1 MCYKTSFAGDNIL
14 AGIKLLTALLFFF
27 FSLTNALYFN
37 IICPKLIRH
46 SNSCLT
52 SLNSFHCA
60 LDSEHSGCCDY

>member
-1 MCYKTSFAGDNIL
+1 MLQDIFCLGQYYGRYKFINSF
-14 AGIKLLTALLFFF
+14 TFF
-27 FSLTNALYFN
+27 FSLTIALYFN

-60 LDSEHSGCCDY
+60 LDSEHSGCYDY

>member
-14 AGIKLLTALLFFF
+14 AGINLLTLLLF
-27 FSLTNALYFN
+27 FSLTIALYFN

-60 LDSEHSGCCDY
+60 LDSEHSGCYDY